1 MIAQFGEK
9 TMRKNKKGLKVLA
22 FVLFILISCKFS
34 AQYYEPVVQKESTGR
49 LEIHV
54 IDVGQGDSFLVVSPS
69 GKKILID
76 GGDTGKGSKIVLPYL
91 LSRGVSSIDYVIAS
105 HFHAD
110 HIGGLDE
117 VINGLGGSGKIS
129 VAAYDRGG
137 TYNSKAFQEYIA
149 SVGDKRKTILPDQ
162 IIDLGDGVTLKC
174 IASGGYTQGGKVY
187 YGDDENALSV
197 VLLLKYHTFD
207 AYFGGDSNLYIE
219 PYLVSYAGD
228 VDVYKVSHHGSS
240 TSSTQALLD
249 TLKPEVSVIPVGDN
263 NPYGHPHYETLSRLV
278 SINSYIYQTETGSDP
293 PPQGKGEVANGSF
306 LITTDGYFYTISGS
320 ALVTKTRPTDW
331 TKPEVYYWLR
341 IYTTAGGTTIPS
353 PGEYKYKE
361 DSTVNITAVPYTH
374 YRFSSWTGDVSSTEN
389 PITITM
395 DKDISITANFL
406 RVIYP
411 PLNAKGEKILNRSL
425 LQAEYVNVLSW
436 EANPNNENITNY
448 RIYLIEGE
456 QRALLAT
463 LPSSDFKYLHR
474 RVDKG
479 KAYTYWITA
488 LDSSG
493 REGDP
498 AIVTVK

>member
-1 MIAQFGEK
+1 MKRIRESPWSLIVLTLFFLITCVSSYQQAVYATTSKEK
-9 TMRKNKKGLKVLA
+9 KDV
-22 FVLFILISCKFS
+22 
-34 AQYYEPVVQKESTGR
+34 

-54 IDVGQGDSFLVVSPS
+54 IDVGQGDSFLIVSPS

-76 GGDTGKGSKIVLPYL
+76 GGDTGKGSKIILPYL
-91 LSRGVSSIDYVIAS
+91 LGRGISSIDYVIAS

-117 VINGLGGSGKIS
+117 VINGLGGSWKIS

-149 SVGDKRKTILPDQ
+149 AVGDKRKTILPDQ

-174 IASGGYTQGGKVY
+174 IASNGYTPGGKVY
-187 YGDDENALSV
+187 YSDDENALSV
-197 VLLLKYHTFD
+197 VFLLKYRTFD
-207 AYFGGDSNLYIE
+207 AYFGGDSNSYIE

-228 VDVYKVSHHGSS
+228 VDIYKVSHHGSS
-240 TSSTQALLD
+240 TSSTQVLLN
-249 TLKPEVSVIPVGDN
+249 TLKPEVSVIPVGDG
-263 NPYGHPHYETLSRLV
+263 NPYGHPHYETISRLV
-278 SINSYIYQTETGSDP
+278 SINSYIYQTETGSNP

-320 ALVTKTRPTDW
+320 ALIPRTRPTDS

-341 IYTTAGGTTIPS
+341 IYTTTGGTTIPS
-353 PGEYKYKE
+353 PGEYQYKE
-361 DSTVNITAVPYTH
+361 GSRVNITAVPYTH
-374 YRFSSWTGDVSSTEN
+374 YHFSSWTGDVSSTEN

-395 DKDISITANFL
+395 EKDISITANFS

-425 LQAEYVNVLSW
+425 LQVEYINVLSW
-436 EANPNNENITNY
+436 EANPDNENITY
-448 RIYLIEGE
+448 YKIYLIDGT
-456 QRALLAT
+456 QRMPLVT
-463 LPSSDFKYLHR
+463 LPSSDFKYWHR
-474 RVDKG
+474 KVDKG
-479 KAYTYWITA
+479 KTYIYWILA
-488 LDSSG
+488 VDSSG